1 MGKELE
7 EGSVLN
13 LDYGKLESVA
23 ATGSHVIPA
32 VAQNVD
38 NGAVLIVGY
47 VNRQALD
54 AALQQKVAVFWST
67 SRNELW
73 IKGATSG
80 DTLELVET
88 RVNCE
93 QNSIL
98 YLVRPKGEGACHTR
112 DDSGRSR
119 STCYYRAIVDGQL
132 THVPENPPWMD
143 PHG

>member
-1 MGKELE
+1 MAKELE

-13 LDYGKLESVA
+13 LDYGKIESVA

-32 VAQNVD
+32 VAQNVE
-38 NGAVLIVGY
+38 NGEVLIVGY
-47 VNRQALD
+47 VNRQALE
-54 AALQQKVAVFWST
+54 AALDRKVAVFWST

-98 YLVRPKGEGACHTR
+98 YLVRPRGEGACHTR
-112 DDSGRSR
+112 DVHGKSR
-119 STCYYRAIVDGQL
+119 STCYYRTIVDGEL
-132 THVPENPPWMD
+132 RPVSTYPSWCKTD
-143 PHG
+143 G